1 MDHALTR
8 ASPIPLYRQVE
19 ALMVRRIE
27 EGQLAPGARTS
38 EQELTAEFGVSRI
51 TIRQAL
57 DELQRQG
64 RVVRVPG
71 KGTFVAQRPKLEPQ
85 SALTSFSENME
96 ALGRRP
102 GYRTLTVSVV
112 PASEEIAEQLA
123 VASGEPVLR
132 IDRLLLADE
141 TPMALMR
148 AHLPGWI
155 WNATPELFDRE
166 RLDRVSLY
174 RTLESDLGLQ
184 LWKARETVEAM
195 VANDDGD
202 LLGLGRDDLLL
213 VVHRH
218 SYDRDAR
225 PVEYTQLRYRA
236 DLYRY
241 QVELFR
247 NGARASSRRPPDPQ
261 EQRST
266 DHGYSRFRGAAGEAD
281 RPRWK

>member
-1 MDHALTR
+1 MEDVLSR
-8 ASPIPLYRQVE
+8 ASPIPLYRQLE
-19 ALMVRRIE
+19 ALIARRID
-27 EGQLAPGARTS
+27 EGHLAAGTRTS

-71 KGTFVAQRPKLEPQ
+71 KGTFVARRRKLEPQ
-85 SALTSFSENME
+85 SALTSFSENMA
-96 ALGRRP
+96 ALGQQP
-102 GYRTLTVSVV
+102 SYRTLAVAAV
-112 PASEEIAEQLA
+112 PASDEIAKQLA
-123 VASGEPVLR
+123 VDSDEPILR
-132 IDRLLLADE
+132 IDRLLLADD

-155 WNATPELFDRE
+155 WNAAPQLFGRE

-174 RTLESDLGLQ
+174 RTLETDLGLQ

-195 VANDDGD
+195 VANDDGE

-213 VVHRH
+213 VVHRL

-225 PVEYTQLRYRA
+225 PIEYTRLRYRA

-247 NGARASSRRPPDPQ
+247 HGSRASS
-261 EQRST
+261 
-266 DHGYSRFRGAAGEAD
+266 GA
-281 RPRWK
+281 PVT